1 MCHLHEFRWEIHC
14 HLIIDLHLC
23 IQSHFSHYFKTV
35 LSLACWKF
43 DKCCLSLD
51 FFCICFVWGL
61 LIFWIRR
68 FMSFC
73 QIWEAFKP
81 FIYSRTFSSLSSSSY
96 LLPGHQKYKY
106 KLFVMVPEPISP
118 NVYFFFGSYWVI
130 LHHLVHWLSPV
141 YLSFCCW
148 IYPWALYFS
157 YCIFLS

>member
-1 MCHLHEFRWEIHC
+1 MNSDEKFTVIWS
-14 HLIIDLHLC
+14 DLHLC

-35 LSLACWKF
+35 LSLACWSLINMSWPGF
-43 DKCCLSLD
+43 LWHILCLGFAHLLESEGLCLLPNLGSFQALYLLKD
-51 FFCICFVWGL
+51 FFISIFFLICSQDTKN
-61 LIFWIRR
+61 INI
-68 FMSFC
+68 
-73 QIWEAFKP
+73 
-81 FIYSRTFSSLSSSSY
+81 SS
-96 LLPGHQKYKY
+96 
-106 KLFVMVPEPISP
+106 FVMVPEPISP